1 MRFQT
6 LVIVVIVIVFSCEL
20 CLMVLPQIRKQNE
33 VLWSVNKMVLPS
45 IVWWIAL
52 FLLNLNL
59 RKQIQEFHF

>member
-1 MRFQT
+1 
-6 LVIVVIVIVFSCEL
+6 
-20 CLMVLPQIRKQNE
+20 MVLPQIRKQNE

-59 RKQIQEFHF
+59 RKQIQVSSE